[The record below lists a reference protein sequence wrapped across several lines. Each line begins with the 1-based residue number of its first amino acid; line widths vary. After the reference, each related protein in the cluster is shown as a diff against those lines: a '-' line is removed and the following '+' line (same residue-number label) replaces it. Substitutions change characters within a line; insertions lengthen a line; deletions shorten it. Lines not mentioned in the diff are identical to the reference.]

1 MILTAHQPVY
11 LPWLGLFHK
20 IALCDTYVFLDSVK
34 YLKQDWNNRNKIKG
48 AAGPMWLTVP
58 VATGGTDNI
67 LLPDVRISNE
77 HNWRVKH
84 WRSIRSCYGRAPYFE
99 QYAPFLEDVYRRK
112 WEFLNELNLHVL
124 RWSLEVLGIKTR
136 FLRASELDLEGAK
149 SDLVLDMCRKLGAKT
164 YIFGALG
171 RDYAQVADFER
182 AGVDV
187 MFQDYRHPRYPQ
199 LHGDFIS
206 HLSIIDLLFNC
217 GPKSL
222 EILMQNQEA
231 ISR

>member
-1 MILTAHQPVY
+1 MY

-48 AAGPMWLTVP
+48 AAGAMWLTVP

-77 HNWRVKH
+77 HNWRTKH
-84 WRSIRSCYGRAPYFE
+84 WRSIRSCYGRAPYFD
-99 QYAPFLEDVYRRK
+99 QYAPFLEDVYRCK
-112 WEFLNELNLHVL
+112 WESLNELDLHML
-124 RWSLEVLGIKTR
+124 RWSLEVLGIR
-136 FLRASELDLEGAK
+136 VQFLRASELDLEGTK

-171 RDYAQVADFER
+171 RDYAQVTDFER

-187 MFQDYRHPRYPQ
+187 IFQDYRHPQYPQ
-199 LHGDFIS
+199 LHGDFIPY
-206 HLSIIDLLFNC
+206 LSIVDLLFNC

-222 EILMQNQEA
+222 EVLMQNQEA